1 MEEDGH
7 LALLLSSLIS
17 RFLRVWGGEP
27 WECAHSVGPCKA
39 PPGLPEKEGGGPQRG
54 WETRTVRRK
63 HRGQAG
69 PGVVGPCEQSPWE
82 GGRQREC
89 GMEPSE
95 GEGSPIIVQGD
106 SVVRF
111 PLTPLVYKE

>member
-63 HRGQAG
+63 HRGQEG